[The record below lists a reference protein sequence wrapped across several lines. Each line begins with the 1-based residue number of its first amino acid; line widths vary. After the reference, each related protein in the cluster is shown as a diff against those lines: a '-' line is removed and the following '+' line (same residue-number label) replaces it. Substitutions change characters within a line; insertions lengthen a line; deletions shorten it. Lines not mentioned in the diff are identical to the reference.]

1 MDHMIFM
8 TSLQITSWVAAIL
21 LFVMGVVTGIRVL
34 LWINSNRR
42 QGEATLSPSLVSH
55 DELQKFADDE
65 PLLV

>member
-1 MDHMIFM
+1 MIFM